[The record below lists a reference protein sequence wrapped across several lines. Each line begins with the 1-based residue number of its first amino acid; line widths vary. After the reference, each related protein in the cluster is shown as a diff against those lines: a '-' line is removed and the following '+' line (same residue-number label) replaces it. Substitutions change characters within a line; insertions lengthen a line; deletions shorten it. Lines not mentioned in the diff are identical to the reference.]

1 MRRTSW
7 ALLAA
12 GLAAAVAALAGCTD
26 TSEPAGPAPS
36 TPAATSPA
44 PAATLPTTIPTSG
57 AGSDGLTVRYLGPD
71 GKVRTLPA
79 EDFPR

>member
-1 MRRTSW
+1 MRRTYR

-12 GLAAAVAALAGCTD
+12 GLVAALAALAGCTD
-26 TSEPAGPAPS
+26 TSEPAAPTPS
-36 TPAATSPA
+36 TPAASA
-44 PAATLPTTIPTSG
+44 PAASTDRPSVRTSG